1 MNLGHLFLNKV
12 ISTSQIGDK
21 MQLVWLRNDLRIADN
36 PALHYACKAGRS
48 CCVFIINLEQWQIH
62 NDSAIKLN
70 FIYRRLKSLQTELNT
85 LNIPLKVVRA
95 ANYQEI
101 PKVLLKLASDTG
113 INALWFNHEYPLN
126 ESLRDKAVTEA
137 FDKAAIST
145 HAFHGDVFHPP
156 GTVKTQNDTVYH
168 VFTPFARQWKK
179 QLTDAVITPL
189 SAPKKQAQIDIETD
203 DISYYW
209 PQDTTDHR
217 ADLWPS
223 STNDMTKKLNK
234 FMANA
239 AVNYKN
245 IRDIPSIAGTSTLS
259 PYLMCGAISSKQ
271 CLLSLRTTTGEWLDS
286 TWLNELIWREFYRHL
301 ISIYPRLSRLDDFKT
316 LKAPIPW
323 VDDDRQWQAWG
334 TGQTGY
340 PIVDAAMRQLLQTGW
355 MHNRLRMVVA
365 AFLTKLLLINW
376 RKGEQFFMQHLI
388 DGDFASN
395 NGGWQWAA
403 STGADAAPYFRIF
416 NPLRQSERFDPE
428 GIFIKKLLPE
438 LASLDKKSIHNPTS
452 QQRLACGY
460 PEPIVD
466 YKFARERAL
475 AEYAGA
481 MGKVK

>member
-1 MNLGHLFLNKV
+1 M
-12 ISTSQIGDK
+12 GDK
-21 MQLVWLRNDLRIADN
+21 MQLVWLRNDLRIEDN
-36 PALHYACKAGRS
+36 PALHNACKTGNC
-48 CCVFIINLEQWQIH
+48 CCVFVINPEQWQIH
-62 NDSAIKLN
+62 NDAAIKLD
-70 FIYRRLKSLQTELNT
+70 FIYRRLKSLQTELSAINM
-85 LNIPLKVVRA
+85 PLKIIHIS
-95 ANYQEI
+95 NYQET
-101 PKVLLKLASDTG
+101 PKALLELASNTG
-113 INALWFNHEYPLN
+113 AKGLWFNYEYPLN

-137 FDKAAIST
+137 FENAEIKT
-145 HAFHGDVFHPP
+145 HAFHGDVFHQP
-156 GTVKTQNDTVYH
+156 GSVKTQNDTIYH

-179 QLTDAVITPL
+179 QLTDAIITPL
-189 SAPKKQAQIDIETD
+189 PKPKRQTKTDIETD
-203 DISYYW
+203 DISQYW
-209 PQDTTDHR
+209 PDNGEDYR

-223 STNDMTKKLNK
+223 SSSGMAEKLNK

-239 AVNYKN
+239 ALDYKD

-259 PYLMCGAISSKQ
+259 PYLMCGAISTKQ
-271 CLLSLRTTTGEWLDS
+271 CLLSLRQKTGEWLES

-301 ISIYPRLSRLDDFKT
+301 ICLYPRLSRLDDFKT

-323 VDDDRQWQAWG
+323 INDDRQWQAWC

-340 PIVDAAMRQLLQTGW
+340 PIVDAAMKQLLQTGW

-365 AFLTKLLLINW
+365 AFLTKLLLIDW
-376 RKGEQFFMQHLI
+376 RRGEQFFMQHLI

-416 NPLRQSERFDPE
+416 SPLRQSERFDSE

-438 LASLDKKSIHNPTS
+438 LASLDKKSIHNPST
-452 QQRLACGY
+452 QQREDCGY

-475 AEYAGA
+475 AEYASA
-481 MGKVK
+481 MGKGKSG